1 MLERSRLALRLAPD
15 ARATRDV
22 RTIVTAPMKRPA
34 SASADPPVTLAA
46 PPRKGGYARGDAARQ
61 RILAV
66 AWEAFAEKGFRATSF
81 NEIARAAGLTMPGL
95 IHHFPSKVDL
105 FAAVLEARDADD
117 HARLLGALGEQPSV
131 FEVLDAFVATA
142 RMNVDRAS
150 MVQLSHLIAAESA
163 RGDHPGTESVRAH
176 FRNARGM
183 VEQAVKRGIEAGEI
197 PSDVRPE
204 VVALQVVAMIEGLE
218 NQWLHEPDT
227 IDLPGVFEAWIRD
240 LKTELGNS

>member
-1 MLERSRLALRLAPD
+1 ME
-15 ARATRDV
+15 
-22 RTIVTAPMKRPA
+22 RPA
-34 SASADPPVTLAA
+34 SVGADPPVTLTA
-46 PPRKGGYARGDAARQ
+46 PHRKGGYARGDAARQ
-61 RILAV
+61 RILEV

-81 NEIARAAGLTMPGL
+81 NEIARASGLTMPGL

-117 HARLLGALGEQPSV
+117 HARLLGALGEQPSM

-142 RMNVDRAS
+142 RMNVDRSS

-163 RGDHPGTESVRAH
+163 RGNHPGTESVRAH

-183 VEQAVKRGIEAGEI
+183 VRQAVERGIEAGEI
-197 PSDVRPE
+197 SPDVRPD